1 MLSSALNTEADV
13 AGEVLARLEA
23 ACQHFFEALRSER
36 RALRARKPDLLL
48 EAVQR
53 KQEAARQLSDAQ
65 DRAAGLS
72 ASAGL
77 EESMSGF
84 VALALRS
91 FESNKSLL
99 KRLNAMIDLLGQC
112 ARSNEIAR
120 EIVES
125 RLAATDEALRILLQN
140 SSEAVP
146 YYGREGN
153 QPRRGK
159 GASRGAA

>member
-1 MLSSALNTEADV
+1 
-13 AGEVLARLEA
+13 
-23 ACQHFFEALRSER
+23 
-36 RALRARKPDLLL
+36 
-48 EAVQR
+48 
-53 KQEAARQLSDAQ
+53 
-65 DRAAGLS
+65 
-72 ASAGL
+72 
-77 EESMSGF
+77 MSGF